1 MRVTLLA
8 VGRQRGGPEGTLV
21 ADYLERFERSGRN
34 LGLGPARLVEL
45 DDRRGGGP
53 EAEGALILRQV
64 PDGASLIALDPV
76 GAALTSPEFAALLRR
91 LADAG
96 LRDLAFAIGGA
107 DGLADAVRDRSE
119 RLLSFGPMIWPHMLA
134 RVMLAEQLYR
144 AAAILAG
151 APYHRG

>member
-1 MRVTLLA
+1 VRVTILA
-8 VGRQRGGPEGTLV
+8 VGRQRSGPETTLV
-21 ADYLERFERSGRN
+21 ADYLERFERSGRG
-34 LGLGPARLVEL
+34 LGLGPARLVEV

-53 EAEGALILRQV
+53 EGEGGLILRQL
-64 PDGASLIALDPV
+64 PETARLIALDPA
-76 GAALTSPEFAALLRR
+76 GETLSSAEFAALLRR
-91 LADAG
+91 QADAG

-107 DGLADAVRDRSE
+107 DGLSDAVRGRAASA
-119 RLLSFGPMIWPHMLA
+119 LSFGPMIWPHMLA